1 MLKSNPSRSLIAL
14 STSALALP
22 GIAQADAP
30 PTESTLSYK
39 ISNYQEDDL
48 TRAQVPFGELGRY
61 DIDVHQFQYVSPLG
75 IDFALFIDANHED
88 MSGASPWFSTANA
101 AGEPVINMSGA
112 SGITDARSELS
123 IGTRY
128 YSQNGN
134 FGGAVG
140 YSEEND
146 YRATYVN
153 LSGSRN
159 FNNDLTTVT
168 LGFSHSADDIFP
180 TDAEL
185 FNRVRNEDKR
195 ATSAAVSLSQIIN
208 RVTTFQTALSIT
220 EQSGFLSD
228 PYKLQDA
235 RPDNKTQIAFSNSL
249 RYFFIEA
256 DGALQA
262 NYRYYHDDF
271 GISSHTLDLSWF
283 QNINRSF
290 QVAPMLR
297 YYSQSAADFY
307 TNIDDFTKPLTEPQS
322 SDYRLSAFGAFSGGI
337 NLIADFGDWT
347 ATFTAERYV
356 ANEKYSVYEV
366 NQPSPALVQ
375 FVRLSLGVDYS
386 F

>member
-1 MLKSNPSRSLIAL
+1 MKTKHSRSLIAL

-22 GIAQADAP
+22 GIAHADAP

-75 IDFALFIDANHED
+75 RDFALFIDANHED

-195 ATSAAVSLSQIIN
+195 ATSAAVSLSQVIN

-262 NYRYYHDDF
+262 NYRYYRDDF

-283 QNINRSF
+283 QNINRTF
-290 QVAPMLR
+290 QIAPVLR
-297 YYSQSAADFY
+297 YYSQSAAEFY

-347 ATFTAERYV
+347 TTFTAERYV
-356 ANEKYSVYEV
+356 ANEKYSVYAV

>member
-1 MLKSNPSRSLIAL
+1 MIAL

-39 ISNYQEDDL
+39 ISNYQEGDL

-75 IDFALFIDANHED
+75 RDFALFIDANHED

-112 SGITDARSELS
+112 SGISDARSELS

-146 YRATYVN
+146 YRATYFK

-185 FNRVRNEDKR
+185 FNRIRNENKR
-195 ATSAAVSLSQIIN
+195 AISAAVSLSQVIN

-220 EQSGFLSD
+220 EQSGVLSD

-235 RPDNKTQIAFSNSL
+235 RPDNKTQIALSNSL

-283 QNINRSF
+283 QNINRTFKIS
-290 QVAPMLR
+290 PMLR

-307 TNIDDFTKPLTEPQS
+307 TNID
-322 SDYRLSAFGAFSGGI
+322 GI

-347 ATFTAERYV
+347 ATLTAERYV
-356 ANEKYSVYEV
+356 ANEKYSVYAV

-375 FVRLSLGVDYS
+375 FLRLSMGVDYS

>member
-1 MLKSNPSRSLIAL
+1 LKSKPSRSLIAL

-75 IDFALFIDANHED
+75 RDFALFIDANHED

-101 AGEPVINMSGA
+101 AGEPVINMSGS

-195 ATSAAVSLSQIIN
+195 ATSAAVSLSQVIN

-262 NYRYYHDDF
+262 NYRYYRDDF

-283 QNINRSF
+283 QNINRTF
-290 QVAPMLR
+290 QIAPVLR
-297 YYSQSAADFY
+297 YYSQSAAEFY

-347 ATFTAERYV
+347 TTFTAERYV
-356 ANEKYSVYEV
+356 ANEKYSVYAV

>member
-1 MLKSNPSRSLIAL
+1 LKTKHSRSLIAL

-75 IDFALFIDANHED
+75 RDFALFIDANHED

-195 ATSAAVSLSQIIN
+195 ATSAAVSLSQVIN

-220 EQSGFLSD
+220 EQSGYLSD

-235 RPDNKTQIAFSNSL
+235 RPDNKTQIALSNSL

-262 NYRYYHDDF
+262 NYRYYRDDF

-283 QNINRSF
+283 QNINRTF
-290 QVAPMLR
+290 QIAPVLR
-297 YYSQSAADFY
+297 YYSQSAAEFY

-347 ATFTAERYV
+347 TTFTAERYV
-356 ANEKYSVYEV
+356 ANEKYSVYAV

>member
-1 MLKSNPSRSLIAL
+1 MKSNPSRSLIAL

-75 IDFALFIDANHED
+75 KDFALFIDANHED

-195 ATSAAVSLSQIIN
+195 ATSAAVSLSQVIN

-356 ANEKYSVYEV
+356 ANEKYSVYAV

>member
-1 MLKSNPSRSLIAL
+1 MKSKPSRSLIAL

-75 IDFALFIDANHED
+75 RDFALFIDANHED

-195 ATSAAVSLSQIIN
+195 ATSAAVSLSQVIN

-235 RPDNKTQIAFSNSL
+235 RPDNKTQIALSNSL

-271 GISSHTLDLSWF
+271 GINSHTLDLSWF

-347 ATFTAERYV
+347 ATLTAERYV
-356 ANEKYSVYEV
+356 ANEKYSVYAV

>member
-1 MLKSNPSRSLIAL
+1 LKTKHSRSLIAL

-22 GIAQADAP
+22 GIAHADAP

-75 IDFALFIDANHED
+75 RDFALFIDANHED

-195 ATSAAVSLSQIIN
+195 ATSAAVSLSQVIN

-220 EQSGFLSD
+220 EQSGYLSD

-235 RPDNKTQIAFSNSL
+235 RPDNKTQIALSNSL

-262 NYRYYHDDF
+262 NYRYYRDDF

-283 QNINRSF
+283 QNINRTF
-290 QVAPMLR
+290 QIAPVLR
-297 YYSQSAADFY
+297 FYSQSAAEFY

-347 ATFTAERYV
+347 TTFTAERYV
-356 ANEKYSVYEV
+356 ANEKYSVYAV

>member
-1 MLKSNPSRSLIAL
+1 LIAL
-14 STSALALP
+14 SASALALP

-39 ISNYQEDDL
+39 ISNYQEGDL

-75 IDFALFIDANHED
+75 RDFALFIDANHED

-112 SGITDARSELS
+112 SGISDARSELS

-146 YRATYVN
+146 YRATYFK

-185 FNRVRNEDKR
+185 FNRIRNEDKR
-195 ATSAAVSLSQIIN
+195 AISAAVSLSQVIN

-235 RPDNKTQIAFSNSL
+235 RPDNKTQIALSNSL

-283 QNINRSF
+283 QNINRTFKIS
-290 QVAPMLR
+290 PMLR

-307 TNIDDFTKPLTEPQS
+307 TNIDDFTKPLKEPQS

-347 ATFTAERYV
+347 ATLTAERYV
-356 ANEKYSVYEV
+356 ANEKYSVYAV

-375 FVRLSLGVDYS
+375 FLRLSMGVDYS

>member
-180 TDAEL
+180 NDAEL

-195 ATSAAVSLSQIIN
+195 ATSAAVSLSQVIN

-356 ANEKYSVYEV
+356 ANEKYSVYAV

>member
-1 MLKSNPSRSLIAL
+1 MKSKPSRSLIAL

-75 IDFALFIDANHED
+75 RDFALFIDANHED

-195 ATSAAVSLSQIIN
+195 ATSAAVSLSQVIN

-347 ATFTAERYV
+347 ATLTAERYV
-356 ANEKYSVYEV
+356 ANEKYSVYAV
-366 NQPSPALVQ
+366 NQPSLALVQ

>member
-1 MLKSNPSRSLIAL
+1 MLKSKPSRSLIAL
-14 STSALALP
+14 SASALALP

-39 ISNYQEDDL
+39 ISNYQEGDL

-75 IDFALFIDANHED
+75 RDFALFIDANHED

-112 SGITDARSELS
+112 SGISDARSELS

-146 YRATYVN
+146 YRATYFK

-185 FNRVRNEDKR
+185 FNRIRNEDKR
-195 ATSAAVSLSQIIN
+195 AISAAVSLSQVIN

-235 RPDNKTQIAFSNSL
+235 RPDNKTQIALSNSL

-283 QNINRSF
+283 QNINRTFKIS
-290 QVAPMLR
+290 PMLR

-307 TNIDDFTKPLTEPQS
+307 TNIDDFTKPLKEPQS

-347 ATFTAERYV
+347 ATLTAERYV
-356 ANEKYSVYEV
+356 ANEKYSVYAV

-375 FVRLSLGVDYS
+375 FLRLSMGVDYS

>member
-1 MLKSNPSRSLIAL
+1 MKTKHSRSLIAL

-22 GIAQADAP
+22 GIAHADAP

-75 IDFALFIDANHED
+75 RDFALFIDANHED

-195 ATSAAVSLSQIIN
+195 ATSAAVSLSQVIN

-220 EQSGFLSD
+220 EQSGYLSD

-235 RPDNKTQIAFSNSL
+235 RPDNKTQIALSNSL

-262 NYRYYHDDF
+262 NYRYYRDDF

-283 QNINRSF
+283 QNINRTF
-290 QVAPMLR
+290 QIAPVLR
-297 YYSQSAADFY
+297 FYSQSAAEFY

-347 ATFTAERYV
+347 TTFTAERYV
-356 ANEKYSVYEV
+356 ANEKYSVYAV

>member
-1 MLKSNPSRSLIAL
+1 MKSKPSRSLIAL

-39 ISNYQEDDL
+39 ISNYQEGDL

-75 IDFALFIDANHED
+75 RDFALFIDANHED

-112 SGITDARSELS
+112 SGISDARSELS

-146 YRATYVN
+146 YRATYFK

-185 FNRVRNEDKR
+185 FNRIRNENKR
-195 ATSAAVSLSQIIN
+195 AISAAVSLSQVIN

-235 RPDNKTQIAFSNSL
+235 RPDNKTQIALSNSL

-283 QNINRSF
+283 QNINRTFKIS
-290 QVAPMLR
+290 PMLR
-297 YYSQSAADFY
+297 YYSQTAADFY
-307 TNIDDFTKPLTEPQS
+307 TNIDDFTKPLKEPQS

-347 ATFTAERYV
+347 ATLTAERYV
-356 ANEKYSVYEV
+356 ANEKYSVYAV

-375 FVRLSLGVDYS
+375 FLRLSMGVDYS

>member
-180 TDAEL
+180 NDAEL

-195 ATSAAVSLSQIIN
+195 ATSAAVSLSQVIN

-290 QVAPMLR
+290 QFAPMLR

>member
-1 MLKSNPSRSLIAL
+1 MKTKHSRSLIAL

-22 GIAQADAP
+22 GIANADAP

-39 ISNYQEDDL
+39 LSNYQEDDL
-48 TRAQVPFGELGRY
+48 TREQVPFGELGRY

-75 IDFALFIDANHED
+75 RDFALFIDANHED

-146 YRATYVN
+146 YRATYIN

-220 EQSGFLSD
+220 EQSGYLSD

-235 RPDNKTQIAFSNSL
+235 RPDNKTQIALSNSL

-262 NYRYYHDDF
+262 NYRYYRDDF

-283 QNINRSF
+283 QNINRTF
-290 QVAPMLR
+290 QIVPVLR

-347 ATFTAERYV
+347 TTFTAERYV
-356 ANEKYSVYEV
+356 ANEKYSVYAV

>member
-1 MLKSNPSRSLIAL
+1 MKSKPSRSLIAL

-39 ISNYQEDDL
+39 ISNYQEGDL

-75 IDFALFIDANHED
+75 RDFALFIDANHED

-112 SGITDARSELS
+112 SGISDARSELS

-146 YRATYVN
+146 YRATYFK

-185 FNRVRNEDKR
+185 FNRIRNEDKR
-195 ATSAAVSLSQIIN
+195 AISAAVSLSQVIN

-235 RPDNKTQIAFSNSL
+235 RPDNKTQIALSNSL

-283 QNINRSF
+283 QNINRTFKIS
-290 QVAPMLR
+290 PMLR

-307 TNIDDFTKPLTEPQS
+307 TNIDDFTKPLKEPQS

-347 ATFTAERYV
+347 ATLTAERYV
-356 ANEKYSVYEV
+356 ANEKYSVYAV

-375 FVRLSLGVDYS
+375 FLRLSMGVDYS

>member
-1 MLKSNPSRSLIAL
+1 MKTKHSRSLIAL

-22 GIAQADAP
+22 GIAHADAP

-75 IDFALFIDANHED
+75 RDFALFIDANHED

-195 ATSAAVSLSQIIN
+195 ATSAAVSLSQVIN

-271 GISSHTLDLSWF
+271 GINSHTLDLSWF

-347 ATFTAERYV
+347 ATLTAERYV
-356 ANEKYSVYEV
+356 ANEKYSVYAV

>member
-1 MLKSNPSRSLIAL
+1 LKSKPSRSLIAL

-39 ISNYQEDDL
+39 ISNYQEGDL

-75 IDFALFIDANHED
+75 RDFALFIDANHED

-112 SGITDARSELS
+112 SGISDARSELS

-146 YRATYVN
+146 YRATYFK

-185 FNRVRNEDKR
+185 FNRIRNENKR
-195 ATSAAVSLSQIIN
+195 AISAAVSLSQVIN

-235 RPDNKTQIAFSNSL
+235 RPDNKTQIALSNSL

-283 QNINRSF
+283 QNINRTFKIS
-290 QVAPMLR
+290 PMLR
-297 YYSQSAADFY
+297 YYSQTAADFY
-307 TNIDDFTKPLTEPQS
+307 TNIDDFTKPLKEPQS

-347 ATFTAERYV
+347 ATLTAERYV
-356 ANEKYSVYEV
+356 ANEKYSVYAV

-375 FVRLSLGVDYS
+375 FLRLSMGVDYS

>member
-1 MLKSNPSRSLIAL
+1 MKTKHSRSLIAL

-22 GIAQADAP
+22 GIAHADAP

-75 IDFALFIDANHED
+75 RDFALFIDANHED

-195 ATSAAVSLSQIIN
+195 ATSAAVSLSQVIN

-220 EQSGFLSD
+220 EQSGYLSD

-235 RPDNKTQIAFSNSL
+235 RPDNKTQIALSNSL

-283 QNINRSF
+283 QNINRTFKIS
-290 QVAPMLR
+290 PMLR

-307 TNIDDFTKPLTEPQS
+307 TNIDDFTKPLKEPQS

-347 ATFTAERYV
+347 ATLTAERYV
-356 ANEKYSVYEV
+356 ANEKYSVYAV

-375 FVRLSLGVDYS
+375 FLRLSMGVDYS

>member
-1 MLKSNPSRSLIAL
+1 MKTKPSRSLIAL

-30 PTESTLSYK
+30 PTESTLAYK

-48 TRAQVPFGELGRY
+48 TREQVPFGELGRY
-61 DIDVHQFQYVSPLG
+61 DIDVHQFQYVAPLG
-75 IDFALFIDANHED
+75 RDFALFIDANHEN

-101 AGEPVINMSGA
+101 DGDPIINMSGA
-112 SGITDARSELS
+112 SGIRDERSELS

-134 FGGAVG
+134 FGGALG

-146 YRATYVN
+146 YRATYIN

-180 TDAEL
+180 TDAAL

-195 ATSAAVSLSQIIN
+195 ATSAAVSVSQVIN
-208 RVTTFQTALSIT
+208 RVATFQTALSIT

-228 PYKLQDA
+228 PYKLQDS

-249 RYFFIEA
+249 RYFFVKA

-307 TNIDDFTKPLTEPQS
+307 TSIDDFLKPLTEYQS

-347 ATFTAERYV
+347 ATLTAERYV
-356 ANEKYSVYEV
+356 ANEKYSAYAV

>member
-1 MLKSNPSRSLIAL
+1 MKSNPSRSLIAL

-180 TDAEL
+180 NDAEL

-195 ATSAAVSLSQIIN
+195 ATSAAVSLSQVIN

-283 QNINRSF
+283 HNINRSF

-356 ANEKYSVYEV
+356 ANEKYSVYAV

>member
-1 MLKSNPSRSLIAL
+1 MKSNPSRSLIAL

-180 TDAEL
+180 NDAEL

-195 ATSAAVSLSQIIN
+195 ATSAAVSLSQVIN

-356 ANEKYSVYEV
+356 ANEKYSVYAV

>member
-1 MLKSNPSRSLIAL
+1 MKSKPSRSLIAL

-39 ISNYQEDDL
+39 ISNYQEGDL

-75 IDFALFIDANHED
+75 RDFALFIDANHED

-112 SGITDARSELS
+112 SGISDARSELS

-146 YRATYVN
+146 YRATYFK

-185 FNRVRNEDKR
+185 FNRIRNEDKR
-195 ATSAAVSLSQIIN
+195 AISAAVSLSQVIN

-235 RPDNKTQIAFSNSL
+235 RPDNKTQIALSNSL

-283 QNINRSF
+283 QNINRTFKIS
-290 QVAPMLR
+290 PMLR
-297 YYSQSAADFY
+297 YYSQTAADFY
-307 TNIDDFTKPLTEPQS
+307 TNIDDFTKPLKEPQS

-347 ATFTAERYV
+347 ATLTAERYV
-356 ANEKYSVYEV
+356 ANEKYSVYAV

-375 FVRLSLGVDYS
+375 FLRLSMGVDYS

>member
-1 MLKSNPSRSLIAL
+1 LKSKHSRSLIAI

-30 PTESTLSYK
+30 PTAPTLAYK

-48 TRAQVPFGELGRY
+48 TREQVPFGELGRY
-61 DIDVHQFQYVSPLG
+61 DIDVHQFQYVAPLG
-75 IDFALFIDANHED
+75 RDFALFVDANHED

-112 SGITDARSELS
+112 SGIRDERSELS

-153 LSGSRN
+153 LSGARN
-159 FNNDLTTVT
+159 FNNDLTTVS

-185 FNRVRNEDKR
+185 FNRVQNEDKR
-195 ATSAAVSLSQIIN
+195 ATSLAVSLSQVIN
-208 RVTTFQTALSIT
+208 RVATFQTALSIT

-228 PYKLQDA
+228 PYKLQDS

-271 GISSHTLDLSWF
+271 GISSHALDLSWF

-307 TNIDDFTKPLTEPQS
+307 TNIDDFLKPLTEPQS

-347 ATFTAERYV
+347 ATLTAERYI
-356 ANEKYSVYEV
+356 ANEKYSVYAV

>member
-1 MLKSNPSRSLIAL
+1 MKSNPSRSLIAL

-180 TDAEL
+180 NDAEL

-195 ATSAAVSLSQIIN
+195 ATSAAVSLSQVIN

>member
-1 MLKSNPSRSLIAL
+1 MKSNPSRSLIAL

-195 ATSAAVSLSQIIN
+195 ATSAAVSLSQVIN

-356 ANEKYSVYEV
+356 ANEKYSVYAV

>member
-1 MLKSNPSRSLIAL
+1 LKSKPSRSLIAL

-75 IDFALFIDANHED
+75 RDFALFIDANHED

-195 ATSAAVSLSQIIN
+195 ATSAAVSLSQVIN

-347 ATFTAERYV
+347 ATLTAERYV
-356 ANEKYSVYEV
+356 ANEKYSVYAV
-366 NQPSPALVQ
+366 NQPSLALVQ

>member
-1 MLKSNPSRSLIAL
+1 LKSKPSRSLIAL

-39 ISNYQEDDL
+39 ISNYQEGDL

-75 IDFALFIDANHED
+75 RDFALFIDANHED

-112 SGITDARSELS
+112 SGISDARSELS

-146 YRATYVN
+146 YRATYFK

-185 FNRVRNEDKR
+185 FNRIRNENKR
-195 ATSAAVSLSQIIN
+195 AISAAVSLSQVIN

-235 RPDNKTQIAFSNSL
+235 RPDNKTQIALSNSL

-283 QNINRSF
+283 QNINRTFKIS
-290 QVAPMLR
+290 PMLR

-307 TNIDDFTKPLTEPQS
+307 TNIDDFTKPLKEPQS

-347 ATFTAERYV
+347 ATLTAERYV
-356 ANEKYSVYEV
+356 ANEKYSVYAV

-375 FVRLSLGVDYS
+375 FLRLSMGVDYS

>member
-1 MLKSNPSRSLIAL
+1 LKSKPSRSLIAL

-75 IDFALFIDANHED
+75 RDFALFIDANHED

-195 ATSAAVSLSQIIN
+195 ATSAAVSLSQVIN

-235 RPDNKTQIAFSNSL
+235 RPDNKTQIALSNSL

-271 GISSHTLDLSWF
+271 GINSHTLDLSWF

-347 ATFTAERYV
+347 ATLTAERYV
-356 ANEKYSVYEV
+356 ANEKYSVYAV

>member
-1 MLKSNPSRSLIAL
+1 MKSKPSRSLIAL

-39 ISNYQEDDL
+39 ISNYQEGDL

-75 IDFALFIDANHED
+75 RDFALFIDANHED

-112 SGITDARSELS
+112 SGISDARSELS

-146 YRATYVN
+146 YRATYFK

-185 FNRVRNEDKR
+185 FNRIRNENKR
-195 ATSAAVSLSQIIN
+195 AISAAVSLSQVIN

-235 RPDNKTQIAFSNSL
+235 RPDNKTQIALSNSL
-249 RYFFIEA
+249 RYFLIEA

-283 QNINRSF
+283 QNINRTFKIS
-290 QVAPMLR
+290 PMLR

-307 TNIDDFTKPLTEPQS
+307 TNIDDFTKPLKEPQS

-347 ATFTAERYV
+347 ATLTAERYV
-356 ANEKYSVYEV
+356 ANEKYSVYAV

-375 FVRLSLGVDYS
+375 FLRLSMGVDYS

>member
-1 MLKSNPSRSLIAL
+1 LKTKHSRSLIAL

-22 GIAQADAP
+22 GIAHADAP

-75 IDFALFIDANHED
+75 RDFALFIDANHED

-195 ATSAAVSLSQIIN
+195 ATSAAVSLSQVIN

-220 EQSGFLSD
+220 EQSGYLSD

-235 RPDNKTQIAFSNSL
+235 RPDNKTQIALSNSL

-262 NYRYYHDDF
+262 NYRYYRDDF

-283 QNINRSF
+283 QNINRTF
-290 QVAPMLR
+290 QIAPVLR
-297 YYSQSAADFY
+297 YYSQSAAEFY

-347 ATFTAERYV
+347 TTFTAERYV
-356 ANEKYSVYEV
+356 ANEKYSVYAV
-366 NQPSPALVQ
+366 NQPSPALMQ
-375 FVRLSLGVDYS
+375 FVRLSLSVDYS